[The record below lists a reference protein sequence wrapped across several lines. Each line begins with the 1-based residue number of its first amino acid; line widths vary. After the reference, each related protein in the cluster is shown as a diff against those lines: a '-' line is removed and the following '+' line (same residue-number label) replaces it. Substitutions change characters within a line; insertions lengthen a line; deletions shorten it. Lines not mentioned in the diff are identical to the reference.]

1 MGEALVRLRM
11 EPFKNN
17 GNVLPN
23 EVRMCY
29 EDIPMSFEFLTEGD
43 AVTKFIEKYEEFT
56 ADIRNGKYEETTKLR
71 VVYCMD
77 VLSNIIQI
85 HHGVQTNDSDLRLD
99 GLKKALPFC
108 FALNKQNY
116 EIMKQLCT
124 AWLTLK
130 QHILVVRSCL

>member
-1 MGEALVRLRM
+1 M

-29 EDIPMSFEFLTEGD
+29 EDIPMSFEFLTESD

-56 ADIRNGKYEETTKLR
+56 ADIRNGKYEKTTKLR

-85 HHGVQTNDSDLRLD
+85 HHGVQTNDFDLRLD

-116 EIMKQLCT
+116 VCYETIYAQLG
-124 AWLTLK
+124 
-130 QHILVVRSCL
+130 

>member
-56 ADIRNGKYEETTKLR
+56 ADIRNGKYEITRQQNCVLFIAWMYCPTSFKSTMEYKLMILT
-71 VVYCMD
+71 C
-77 VLSNIIQI
+77 
-85 HHGVQTNDSDLRLD
+85 
-99 GLKKALPFC
+99 GL
-108 FALNKQNY
+108 
-116 EIMKQLCT
+116 T
-124 AWLTLK
+124 D
-130 QHILVVRSCL
+130 